1 MICPDSFRADLRSM
15 DAKTSYE
22 KNYTSTIGSVDGKT
36 MKTLR
41 KTDYRF
47 LLPAVIVVAV
57 MTQVPFLLTIIFSTL
72 RWNLS
77 RPDLSRSFD
86 NVQNFWY
93 FLKID
98 SLSEIPEFYSILWQT
113 VLITGVTL
121 ILCSVVGFLLALLLD
136 HDIPGVN
143 IARTLMLGPFF
154 VMSTASGVIWKTTIF
169 NTTFGWYGVIM
180 KAIGLTPTDLVS
192 YHPLSVI
199 IVLFTWQWM
208 PFFILVLLAGLQGIP
223 QDLVDS
229 MKIDGVNWF
238 QGVFTIKLPLIM
250 NHMRVAVM
258 LGLVFIIKEFGLI
271 LVTTAG
277 GPGTRSYTLPY
288 AVYMQVFSANNVGRA
303 SALAVMT
310 VILTLLLV
318 NLLYRSI
325 VKRNE
330 KYN

>member
-1 MICPDSFRADLRSM
+1 
-15 DAKTSYE
+15 
-22 KNYTSTIGSVDGKT
+22 
-36 MKTLR
+36 MKTIR
-41 KTDYRF
+41 KKTDYAF
-47 LLPAVIVVAV
+47 LLPAVVVVAI

-77 RPDLSRSFD
+77 RPDIPRTF
-86 NVQNFWY
+86 NNIQNYWHY
-93 FLKID
+93 LKIE

-113 VLITGVTL
+113 ILITGITL
-121 ILCSVVGFLLALLLD
+121 LLCSILGFLLALLLD
-136 HDIPGVN
+136 HEIPGVN

-169 NTTFGWYGVIM
+169 NTTFGWYGVIA
-180 KAIGLTPTDLVS
+180 KSLGFVPVDLVS
-192 YHPLSVI
+192 YYPIPVI

-208 PFFILVLLAGLQGIP
+208 PFFILVLLSGLQGIP

-229 MKIDGVNWF
+229 MKIDGVSWL
-238 QGVFTIKLPLIM
+238 QGIFKIKLPLIM

-258 LGLVFIIKEFGLI
+258 LGLVFLIKEFGLI

-310 VILTLLLV
+310 VVLTLILV

-330 KYN
+330 KYS